1 MRETLRLIRL
11 VLSDSLRA
19 DPRLTAAVI
28 ALRIAAGVLA
38 PLDAVALGLLVD
50 AALSGNTTASLGYAV
65 MFAVCDAGSS
75 ALNHP
80 AGKLELTLRE
90 KTDFLLERR
99 VVKAVSE
106 PVTAGHLEHPAY
118 LDQVERARD
127 QSSSLGALVVRLVAL
142 VQVLIM
148 VAITVAA
155 LVTVHGTLALLLIVA
170 IPAVAATGRAES
182 VRMRAEEQLAE
193 PLRHTDRIFEL
204 ATRPQATAEIRL
216 SGSGPLLRERF
227 RESSAHIAAVRGRAE
242 RRAAGITAAGWLV
255 FSTGLLAAL
264 VLLVR
269 EAIHGRVGVG
279 AALIILGLAV
289 RLIEQV
295 DDITMAVAG
304 ARRALIDGRRL
315 LRLVDGI
322 DRAAGTPA
330 PTATGQVPERLA
342 HGIELRGV
350 SFRHP
355 GAERDVLREIDLC
368 LEPGSTVAVVGVT
381 GAGKTTLVKL
391 LCRLYEPDVG
401 EITVDGQ
408 ELRELPAEE
417 WRGAM
422 SACFQDY
429 VRFELLAREAIGI
442 GQLADVERE
451 SRVRAA
457 AFRADITGVLDG
469 LPHGLDTQL
478 GPRWTGGV
486 GLSGGQ
492 WQRLALARASM
503 RTSPL
508 LLVLDEPSAGI
519 DAVTEHAIFERY
531 TRASRE
537 GALSGAVTLLVS
549 HRFSTVRMADR
560 IVVLDGGRITESGSH
575 GELMRLGGTYA
586 ELFHLQA
593 DGYGRSGDR
602 TLSTP

>member
-50 AALSGNTTASLGYAV
+50 AALSGNTPASLGYAV

-106 PVTAGHLEHPAY
+106 PVTTGHLEHPAY

-155 LVTVHGTLALLLIVA
+155 LVTVHGALALLLIVA

-227 RESSAHIAAVRGRAE
+227 RELCAHCRGAGS
-242 RRAAGITAAGWLV
+242 RRAAGAGITAAGWLV

-322 DRAAGTPA
+322 DRAAGTPS
-330 PTATGQVPERLA
+330 PPATGQVPERLA

-408 ELRELPAEE
+408 GLRELPAEE

-478 GPRWTGGV
+478 GARWTGGV

-575 GELMRLGGTYA
+575 DELMRLGGTYA

-602 TLSTP
+602 TLSTS